1 MYRQSIQFPAKDA
14 ALREDVHALG
24 GLIGDTLRDQGG
36 EELFDLV
43 EGDRI
48 AALQR
53 REGEAQGAAELDK
66 RTTGRSPAAAT
77 DLTRAFSIWFMAV
90 NTAEKA
96 HRVRRRREYLS
107 DSTTSQP
114 GGIADCIGR
123 LQRSGMSLER
133 ALELIGK
140 MSIEPVFTA
149 HPTESTR
156 RTILRKQQHLAHDLL
171 ERTNPGSTRAEI
183 DMLWARVRL
192 EITSIWQTED
202 HPREGLTVV
211 DEREHVLFYL
221 IDILYRVVPLFY
233 EEIEAALAH
242 AYSVSVESLDVPN
255 ILRFGSW
262 VGGDMDGNADVH
274 GKTIRETLQ
283 RHQQLIVSTYFSEC
297 GQLAESLSQS
307 ANRVA
312 VSAGLAARI
321 EAYATILPGARAFAP
336 ARHDRM
342 PYRVFFGQLSERL
355 QASYEGRPNAYQ
367 NPDEFLSDVTLAA
380 DSLLQNRGRHAGY
393 FLVRRLIRRIRTFG
407 FHLATLDV
415 IQHARLHDEV
425 IAQGID
431 QKNWP
436 DLPAEERRRRLH
448 DFLVRD
454 QGPSATFDAVGRRS
468 LWVFEAIA
476 QARHKFGGRA
486 IGEYIVSGARGPED
500 ILAVLLLARW
510 ADITDKRTGECPL
523 DVAPLLESID
533 SLEAAGDLLRALHA
547 EPAYRR
553 HLAARADRQVVV
565 IGYSD
570 TNKQGGIAASRWAL
584 QTAQIQLLDAARDV
598 GTNVLIFHGRG
609 GTPARGGGRTE
620 NLVESL
626 PSGAM
631 RGVLRLTEQGEVVNQ
646 SYGLRPIAM
655 RTLERTFA
663 SVALATAQGAQ
674 AAPVA
679 ADQIAAMSTL
689 AAHSLKA
696 YRELVFGSAEFFEY
710 FRAATPL
717 DVIERMH
724 IASRPASR
732 PGGSGVDA
740 LRAIPWVFAW
750 TQSRHMLPG
759 WFGFGSGLQAAMQL
773 HGDEVIARMTAQW
786 AFFGHLLD
794 DVEAMLGRTDLEIAS
809 HYDALAPDR
818 LRVHAQPIAK
828 EYSLTLGLVL
838 KLRGS
843 ARLLD
848 SDPTLQRSIK
858 LRNPYID
865 PMHLMQVDLLRR
877 WRATQRQDHALFGAL
892 RGTISG
898 IAQGLQATG

>member
-1 MYRQSIQFPAKDA
+1 MYRQSIQFPVKDA

-24 GLIGDTLRDQGG
+24 GLIGETLRDQGG
-36 EELFDLV
+36 EEFFKLV
-43 EGDRI
+43 EGDRL
-48 AALQR
+48 AAILR
-53 REGEAQGAAELDK
+53 RDGDLEGAADLQE
-66 RTTGRSPAAAT
+66 RTQGRSPSAAT

-90 NTAEKA
+90 NTAEKV

-107 DSTTSQP
+107 DSSTSQP

-123 LQRSGMSLER
+123 LQRSGTSLQQ
-133 ALELIGK
+133 ALQLIGN

-156 RTILRKQQHLAHDLL
+156 RTILRKQQHIAHELL
-171 ERTNPGSTRAEI
+171 DRANPTSTRAEL
-183 DMLWARVRL
+183 DLLWARVRL
-192 EITSIWQTED
+192 EITSIWQTEE

-233 EEIEAALAH
+233 EEIEAALAN
-242 AYSVSVESLDVPN
+242 AYSVPVETLDMPN

-297 GQLAESLSQS
+297 EQLAESLSQS
-307 ANRVA
+307 ANRVG
-312 VSAGLAARI
+312 VSAALAERI
-321 EAYATILPGARAFAP
+321 DSYTTVLPGAKALAP

-342 PYRVFFGQLSERL
+342 PYRVFFGQVSERL
-355 QASYEGRPNAYQ
+355 KASYEGRPNAYQ
-367 NPDEFLSDVTLAA
+367 NPDELLSDIGLAA
-380 DSLLQNRGRHAGY
+380 TSLLENRGRHAGY
-393 FLVRRLIRRIRTFG
+393 FLVRRLMRRVRTFG

-415 IQHARLHDEV
+415 IQHARVHDEV
-425 IAQGID
+425 IAQGLD
-431 QKNWP
+431 LKSWP
-436 DLPAEERRRRLH
+436 SLPAAERLQQLRDL
-448 DFLVRD
+448 LVRD
-454 QGPSATFDAVGRRS
+454 QGPTAAFDATGRRT

-500 ILAVLLLARW
+500 ILAALLLARW

-533 SLEAAGDLLRALHA
+533 SLETAGDVLRALHA

-553 HLAARADRQVVV
+553 HLESRANRQMVV

-584 QTAQIQLLDAARDV
+584 QVAQVQLLDAARAA
-598 GTNVLIFHGRG
+598 GINLLIFHGRG

-620 NLVESL
+620 HLIESL
-626 PSGAM
+626 PPGAM

-646 SYGLRPIAM
+646 SYSLRPIAM

-663 SVALATAQGAQ
+663 AVALATAQVAPMP
-674 AAPVA
+674 PVA
-679 ADQIAAMSTL
+679 PDQIAAMRSI
-689 AAHSLKA
+689 ASHSLKA
-696 YRELVFGSAEFFEY
+696 YRDLVFGTPEFFEY

-724 IASRPASR
+724 IASRPATR
-732 PGGSGVDA
+732 AGGAGVQA
-740 LRAIPWVFAW
+740 LRAVPWVFAW
-750 TQSRHMLPG
+750 TQTRHMLPG
-759 WFGFGSGLQAAMQL
+759 WFGFGSGLQAALEQ
-773 HGDEVIARMTAQW
+773 HGEEVIARMTAQW
-786 AFFGHLLD
+786 PFFGHLLD
-794 DVEAMLGRTDLEIAS
+794 DVEAMLGRTDLEIAG
-809 HYDALAPDR
+809 HYDELAADS
-818 LRVHAQPIAK
+818 LRTFAQPIAK
-828 EYSLTLGLVL
+828 EYALTVRHVL
-838 KLRGS
+838 HLRGS

-858 LRNPYID
+858 LRNPYVD

-877 WRATQRQDHALFGAL
+877 WRATQRQDQALFGAL
-892 RGTISG
+892 RATISG